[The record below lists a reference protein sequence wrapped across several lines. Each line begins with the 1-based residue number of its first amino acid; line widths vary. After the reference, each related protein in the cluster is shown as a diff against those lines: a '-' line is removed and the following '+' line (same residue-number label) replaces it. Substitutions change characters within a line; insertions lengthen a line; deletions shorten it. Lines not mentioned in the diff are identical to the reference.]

1 MEHIYNS
8 HRLHR
13 KYSSQDNH
21 IFGHIWTFWIGSTD
35 KIVILIWKLP
45 PILTWQKPSWE
56 CWKTT
61 NFLQGIAPNP
71 MDMMG
76 SHLSGPIQHISGWP
90 FTGRDEGNPYIFP
103 SLSVVCLKDFLNF
116 RPRHLCALYNED
128 PNAFSLL
135 RSQSSPEI
143 SLKYLKK
150 IGLDMN
156 GTRAIWLV
164 VSPSW
169 KNIHNHNLELDM
181 GINHCHTK
189 P

>member
-1 MEHIYNS
+1 MVIQEAIQEVINYYCQSQYFSEFTITKWLVGGSPAKIHVFVYIYNS

-103 SLSVVCLKDFLNF
+103 SLSVVCLKDFLNV
-116 RPRHLCALYNED
+116 RP
-128 PNAFSLL
+128 PPSL
-135 RSQSSPEI
+135 RIIQRGP
-143 SLKYLKK
+143 
-150 IGLDMN
+150 
-156 GTRAIWLV
+156 
-164 VSPSW
+164 
-169 KNIHNHNLELDM
+169 
-181 GINHCHTK
+181 
-189 P
+189 